1 MANRAHSR
9 PSLLPYCKGIFV
21 LALLLVGSLSV
32 TSLQAQP
39 DAMVSQLLFE
49 PVPLPLEG
57 PAPERELISFSA
69 AEADIPP
76 AAAAPVMSREDRRAK
91 EADIERYLAVVG
103 ESEATAGPY
112 SDQLREDLFS
122 AGQLY
127 QELDMH
133 DQALRMFE
141 RTLGVSR
148 INHGLEELDQ
158 VPILEA
164 MAQSYLAR
172 KELSKADGMMESALN
187 IQKKVYGENSIELVP
202 ALLKQGEWNTSAFM
216 ERSSILISIPR
227 MNVQNFLTDPR
238 NFIQPQ
244 EDIRNTPLF
253 KLYQARVN
261 YLNALRNLVNAHA
274 YDHPDL
280 LPLERELL
288 TNFFLHMHRENI
300 LYEPDFY
307 LTRKKTKTTSRLNQ
321 NAIEMMTSENYDLGR
336 QAHKR
341 SLTYLMNNPAVDGA
355 SLAQAMLE
363 EADWDVLFQRKT
375 VGFDKYKALLEFF
388 AVNPALHEEAQAVL
402 YPEVP
407 VILPTYLPPPNSRE
421 KLGIKPD
428 AEVHFFGYIDVS
440 FALTKYGKARS
451 IKILGKSGEITR
463 NIEIRMN
470 QYLRKLQYRPL
481 FSELGINTDTI
492 RLRYFVGI

>member
-1 MANRAHSR
+1 MANPHSI
-9 PSLLPYCKGIFV
+9 LPHPATLRTAV
-21 LALLLVGSLSV
+21 LRLSCALLCGLLG
-32 TSLQAQP
+32 TALQAQP
-39 DAMVSQLLFE
+39 DAVASQLLFE
-49 PVPLPLEG
+49 AVPLPLDG

-76 AAAAPVMSREDRRAK
+76 AAAAPVLSREERRAI
-91 EADIERYLAVVG
+91 EADIESYLAVVG

-122 AGQLY
+122 AGLLY
-127 QELDMH
+127 QRLDDH
-133 DQALRMFE
+133 DNALRMLE

-148 INHGLEELDQ
+148 INHGLEALDQ

-164 MAQSYLAR
+164 MAQSYLIQG
-172 KELSKADGMMESALN
+172 KNSNADGMMDAALN
-187 IQKKVYGENSIELVP
+187 IQQKAYGETSIELVP
-202 ALLKQGEWNTSAFM
+202 ALLKQGEWNTAAFM
-216 ERSSILISIPR
+216 ARSSILVSIPR

-238 NFIQPQ
+238 NYIQPQ
-244 EDIRNTPLF
+244 EDIRMTPLY

-261 YLNALRNLVNAHA
+261 YLSALRNLINAGA
-274 YDHPDL
+274 LDHPAL

-341 SLTYLMNNPAVDGA
+341 SLSYLVNDPEVNGA
-355 SLAQAMLE
+355 ELANAMLE

-375 VGFDKYKALLEFF
+375 VGLDKYEAALQFF
-388 AVNPALHEEAQAVL
+388 AENPELREEAMAVL

-407 VILPTYLPPPNSRE
+407 VVLPTYLPPPNSRE
-421 KLGIKPD
+421 KLGINPD

-440 FALTKYGKARS
+440 LALTKYGKARK

-463 NIEIRMN
+463 NMEIRIN
-470 QYLRKLQYRPL
+470 QYLRKLQFRPL
-481 FSELGINTDTI
+481 FNGDAVNTEPF